1 VAQLQDELD
10 AKLPTRGRNVRM
22 LPTLTYVLVILFAT
36 AVLFASVNE
45 FEPNRRLALW
55 LKLLVLA
62 VAAAAIA
69 RKLLA

>member
-1 VAQLQDELD
+1 
-10 AKLPTRGRNVRM
+10 M
-22 LPTLTYVLVILFAT
+22 LPLIYVLVILFAT
-36 AVLFASVNE
+36 AVLFAAVNE